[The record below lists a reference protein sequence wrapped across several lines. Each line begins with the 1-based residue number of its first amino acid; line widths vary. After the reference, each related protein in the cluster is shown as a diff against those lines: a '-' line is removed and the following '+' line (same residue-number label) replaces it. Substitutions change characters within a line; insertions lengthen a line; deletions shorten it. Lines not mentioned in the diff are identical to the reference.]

1 MVHAVCQNDI
11 FSKLLKTK
19 VLTAMDR
26 ELQQSCNVA
35 RNKSL
40 HFKWTNSK
48 VASESF
54 LNGCKELP
62 LGKPMSLKIL
72 VVEDEPVRLKLVP
85 SLAVSSGH
93 TVYTFDDSQEAGER
107 AENQRLDVT
116 PPRDLSNIGIHW
128 LYKP

>member
-1 MVHAVCQNDI
+1 
-11 FSKLLKTK
+11 
-19 VLTAMDR
+19 
-26 ELQQSCNVA
+26 
-35 RNKSL
+35 
-40 HFKWTNSK
+40 
-48 VASESF
+48 
-54 LNGCKELP
+54 
-62 LGKPMSLKIL
+62 MSLKIL